1 MAEPDPVFDVRPR
14 TPQIGTIVAGTHDP
28 ATLASAYLSAL
39 GEYAPL
45 SLARL
50 ASEYSDA
57 IDALPRRHAD
67 LPDLVDTLH
76 DALADCA
83 PPYTYYGAHVGDGAD
98 IGYWIDWDAIEQ
110 AVHCLADIER
120 INDLSQASGTRDAI
134 LISDHGTVTL
144 YTPNPEPARIGYA
157 REIMTEVWSVA

>member
-1 MAEPDPVFDVRPR
+1 MADPDPVFDVRPR

-28 ATLASAYLSAL
+28 ATLASAFLSL

-45 SLARL
+45 SLARI

-67 LPDLVDTLH
+67 LPDLVDALR

-83 PPYTYYGAHVGDGAD
+83 PPYTYFGAHVGDGAD

-110 AVHCLADIER
+110 AVHDGDIER
-120 INDLSQASGTRDAI
+120 IDDLSRASGTRDAI
-134 LISDHGTVTL
+134 LVNDHGTVAL
-144 YTPNPEPARIGYA
+144 YTPA

>member
-1 MAEPDPVFDVRPR
+1 MAEPDPVFDVRYAP

-67 LPDLVDTLH
+67 LPDLVDALH

-83 PPYTYYGAHVGDGAD
+83 PPYTYFGAHVGDGAD
-98 IGYWIDWDAIEQ
+98 YGYWIDWDAIEQ
-110 AVHCLADIER
+110 AVHDGDIER
-120 INDLSQASGTRDAI
+120 IDDLSQASGTRDAI
-134 LISDHGTVTL
+134 LINDHGNVTL

-157 REIMTEVWSVA
+157 RELMTEVWSIV